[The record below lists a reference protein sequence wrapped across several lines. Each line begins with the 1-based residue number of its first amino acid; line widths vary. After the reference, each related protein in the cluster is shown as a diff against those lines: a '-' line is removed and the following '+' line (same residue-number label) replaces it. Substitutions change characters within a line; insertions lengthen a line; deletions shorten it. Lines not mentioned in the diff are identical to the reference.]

1 MSSRH
6 SSIAA
11 LLVGTL
17 LLTSYAHADCA
28 GDTLADKKRSYE
40 RAQAAERAGKKEDAL
55 RSYQAA
61 EGYACEPNN
70 PYEDDAAKR
79 AAPLGLELGAAAEKK
94 GDLQRAFDLYEAGGH
109 FVSADRVFMM
119 MTRAE
124 QDEPGT
130 YQRALEHYRNREG
143 AFVANNAAALKAV
156 PGYKLDPKYM
166 AEVQAM
172 PAKGVEHALERERN
186 AWNEQFLREYV
197 QLIQSRPDDA
207 LDVEAMQRFG
217 AAQQAFAQKWRDAD
231 PLKTSRSALQSVK
244 MWGMTGS
251 DENHHK
257 ATQARF
263 VQLTEQRATSLR
275 TKFFGAPKLLDDAMD
290 YYRTVNTEDPASL
303 EGQLRAIRSQ
313 ALQLANQA
321 NDKQR
326 YMLASEYYDVAGED
340 TKADAARAK
349 QQQLAMQRMQPSIDA
364 ARKQAEELQKQFGD
378 PAQVAAM
385 RQQAEAARK
394 SLQQQQQ
401 QAQKQN
407 KRSADDL
414 EKELGL

>member
-1 MSSRH
+1 MNSRL

-11 LLVGTL
+11 LLAGTL
-17 LLTSYAHADCA
+17 LLTNYAHADCA

-40 RAQAAERAGKKEDAL
+40 RAQAAERAGNKENAL

-79 AAPLGLELGAAAEKK
+79 AAPLGLDLGAAAEKQ
-94 GDLQRAFDLYEAGGH
+94 GDLRRAFELYEAGGH
-109 FVSADRVFMM
+109 FAVADRVFMM

-124 QDEPGT
+124 QEEPST

-143 AFVANNAAALKAV
+143 AFITNSAAALKAV

-197 QLIQSRPDDA
+197 QLIQSRPDDV
-207 LDVEAMQRFG
+207 LDGEAMQRFG

-231 PLKTSRSALQSVK
+231 PLKTSRRALQSVK
-244 MWGMTGS
+244 MWGMAGS

-275 TKFFGAPKLLDDAMD
+275 TKFFGAPKLLDDAMG
-290 YYRTVNTEDPASL
+290 YYRSVNSEDQASL

-340 TKADAARAK
+340 AKAAAARAK
-349 QQQLAMQRMQPSIDA
+349 QQQLAMQSMQPAMDA

-378 PAQVAAM
+378 PATVAAM

-401 QAQKQN
+401 QAQKRN
-407 KRSADDL
+407 KQSADDL